1 MGIENYAHL
10 IGGNMTSYQILCL
23 IGVPTIISSLL
34 SATIATIKQ
43 KKNKITEENIQTEQK
58 LLTVQLGLQALLR
71 ANMINDYNR
80 WNEKGY
86 APIYAREN
94 FENCWKQYHTLGANG
109 VMDDIH
115 KKFMELP
122 TSCI

>member
-1 MGIENYAHL
+1 
-10 IGGNMTSYQILCL
+10 MTTYQILCL
-23 IGVPTIISSLL
+23 IGVPAIISSLISTIT
-34 SATIATIKQ
+34 SAIKQ
-43 KKNKITEENIQTEQK
+43 KKDKKNKEINQTEQN

-122 TSCI
+122 TNHT

>member
-1 MGIENYAHL
+1 
-10 IGGNMTSYQILCL
+10 MTTYQILCL
-23 IGVPTIISSLL
+23 IGVPAIISSLISTIT
-34 SATIATIKQ
+34 SAIKQ
-43 KKNKITEENIQTEQK
+43 KKDKKNKEINQTEQN

-94 FENCWKQYHTLGANG
+94 CWKQYHTLGANG

-122 TSCI
+122 TNHT